1 MRKILSGVGLVL
13 HIPGIMALLST
24 IISLIFQETY
34 ASEAYLL
41 TGVLSILC
49 GQFLYRLYP
58 GSFRKEGQVFKLNE
72 IMAIATIGWL
82 AAVLM
87 AAIPYYYM
95 AHRMPA
101 ELVMDHQIFNFKDP
115 VNALFEALSG
125 YTSSGL
131 TVTISESSLPY
142 SLQWWRSFQQWIGGV
157 GIIVFISSFIP
168 GISSVSKYYQDE
180 EEEGSVLP
188 EVAIDWTRIWW
199 IYLLFTFVAIALY
212 RLQGVDLWEAINH
225 GMTGISTG
233 GFSITDD
240 SLKSYS
246 SALKASSVFIMVLG
260 SLNFSMYHLLLTQG
274 NWKKFLKNQQH
285 VLFFALLV
293 SGIFLL
299 YYENNIFDDQQSSW
313 LDLIFQMTS
322 ALGTCGFQSADLQHW
337 GSTALMVLTIA
348 MLIGGPSTSTTGGL
362 KLFRLLMVFKG
373 SFFNATQWAYKS
385 DVKEENPVYETA
397 LKKEKPF
404 HLFRTLSTFLFIW
417 IIFYVLVVY
426 ILLHNVPE
434 QYSFME
440 VAFECASA
448 FGTTGLS
455 VNITSHELNIIAKL
469 DIMAAMLV
477 GRLELIPLALLFSEI
492 LRSYHRGRQ

>member
-1 MRKILSGVGLVL
+1 
-13 HIPGIMALLST
+13 
-24 IISLIFQETY
+24 
-34 ASEAYLL
+34 
-41 TGVLSILC
+41 
-49 GQFLYRLYP
+49 
-58 GSFRKEGQVFKLNE
+58 
-72 IMAIATIGWL
+72 MAIATIGWL

-87 AAIPYYYM
+87 AAIPYYYL
-95 AHRMPA
+95 AHHMPA

-115 VNALFEALSG
+115 VNALFKALSG

-142 SLQWWRSFQQWIGGV
+142 SLQWWRSFQQWIGDV

-293 SGIFLL
+293 SGIFCFIMRTT
-299 YYENNIFDDQQSSW
+299 Y
-313 LDLIFQMTS
+313 
-322 ALGTCGFQSADLQHW
+322 
-337 GSTALMVLTIA
+337 LMISRA
-348 MLIGGPSTSTTGGL
+348 AGWI
-362 KLFRLLMVFKG
+362 LF
-373 SFFNATQWAYKS
+373 
-385 DVKEENPVYETA
+385 
-397 LKKEKPF
+397 
-404 HLFRTLSTFLFIW
+404 FR
-417 IIFYVLVVY
+417 
-426 ILLHNVPE
+426 
-434 QYSFME
+434 
-440 VAFECASA
+440 
-448 FGTTGLS
+448 
-455 VNITSHELNIIAKL
+455 
-469 DIMAAMLV
+469 
-477 GRLELIPLALLFSEI
+477 
-492 LRSYHRGRQ
+492 